1 MGDARRQSLRL
12 AVGMALLVV
21 GLVEIQAVLQAVRS
35 ERRLRDRVVGSVHEE
50 LLAALPPIRAA
61 LAKGGPESW
70 DEAARLALATPLAS
84 EVEVFAESG
93 RQLLSRPAAP
103 PVGHWPG
110 AVEQES
116 LHSGKVLT
124 VAAQSGPAARAL
136 TYVPFSADG
145 RRLLLRLSTP
155 VPDLEDDLRERQRLV
170 IGHLIALSVLLL
182 AGGLVLLPER
192 SSRDAPAPRVLDAYE
207 QAMHR
212 LREQGQEMSREHQA
226 ERRRLEDEMQD
237 KEAMARAGELTAGIV
252 HEVRN
257 GLGTIL
263 GYARLLERS
272 PSAPEAAEAGPRIR
286 EECETLETVV
296 RRFMDFVKSET
307 VNRAPFDLGRML
319 SRVVAREVRGRP
331 GVSTA
336 LEGVIEGGA
345 LLGDEELLERAFE
358 NLVRNAA
365 DAAGSGGHIS
375 VEVRREERTVT
386 VTIADNGPGMLPERR
401 RDVRPFVS
409 SKPGGLG
416 LGLPIAIK
424 IVRLHG
430 GDLVL
435 GDSEP
440 HGLRVR
446 VILPSEAALP

>member
-1 MGDARRQSLRL
+1 MGDPRRQSLRL

-21 GLVEIQAVLQAVRS
+21 GLVEIQSVLQAVRS
-35 ERRLRDRVVGSVHEE
+35 ERRLRDRVVGAVREE
-50 LLAALPPIRAA
+50 LLAALPAIRAA

-70 DEAARLALATPLAS
+70 DEAARLAIATSLAS
-84 EVEVFAESG
+84 EVEVFGESG
-93 RQLLSRPAAP
+93 RLLLSRPAVP

-110 AVEQES
+110 PGEQES
-116 LHSGKVLT
+116 LRSGTVLT

-145 RRLLLRLSTP
+145 RRLVLRLSTP

-212 LREQGQEMSREHQA
+212 LRERGQEMSREHEA

-286 EECETLETVV
+286 EECETLETVA

-307 VNRAPFDLGRML
+307 LDRVPFDLGRML

-331 GVSTA
+331 GVSTS
-336 LEGVIEGGA
+336 LEGVIDGGTLVA
-345 LLGDEELLERAFE
+345 DEELLERAFE

-375 VEVRREERTVT
+375 VEVRREEGAVT
-386 VTIADNGPGMLPERR
+386 VTIADNGPGMPPERR
-401 RDVRPFVS
+401 RDIRPFLS

-416 LGLPIAIK
+416 LGLPIAAK

-430 GDLVL
+430 GELVL
-435 GDSEP
+435 GDSKP
-440 HGLRVR
+440 HGLRVM
-446 VILPSEAALP
+446 VILPSKAPLP

>member
-1 MGDARRQSLRL
+1 M
-12 AVGMALLVV
+12 
-21 GLVEIQAVLQAVRS
+21 
-35 ERRLRDRVVGSVHEE
+35 
-50 LLAALPPIRAA
+50 
-61 LAKGGPESW
+61 AKGGPESW